1 MAGPLQPPQ
10 HLEIGLSGGRDEILI
25 GNVGDRDETD
35 MTILAVECAAGQRF
49 VEVLK
54 PVGADKIRVNRDGA
68 QIAGIG
74 RAAFALTAD
83 ADEPLPKQ
91 PAIGRAE
98 LDSPISAGLSSA

>member
-1 MAGPLQPPQ
+1 MQPPQ
-10 HLEIGLSGGRDEILI
+10 DLEIGLSCGRDETRVR
-25 GNVGDRDETD
+25 NVGDGDKAD
-35 MTILAVECAAGQRF
+35 MSILAVECAAGQRF

-54 PVGADKIRVNRDGA
+54 PVGADKIRVSRDGA